1 MQSVTCLVKQEGNQ
15 YASLCLELDI
25 ASCGRTQK
33 EAVGRL
39 KNAIEAYL
47 EYMISEKRGNDL
59 YRPVPMEEL
68 RGFLFPQDIVSAQSL
83 KAIPLALEHK

>member
-1 MQSVTCLVKQEGNQ
+1 MESVTCLVKKEGNQ
-15 YASLCLELDI
+15 YASLCVELDI

-33 EAVGRL
+33 EAVNGL

-47 EYMISEKRGNDL
+47 EYMISEKRGKDI

-68 RGFLFPQDIVSAQSL
+68 RDFLFTQGIASEQPL
-83 KAIPLALEHK
+83 KAIPLAL